1 MAVGQRSS
9 LEMKLHKL
17 QFVELL
23 RAGHRSDA
31 VRYARA
37 HFPAHVDAHEREVQ
51 ALMGAVMYA
60 GEDRLLRS
68 PYRDMLNPSLWEEIT
83 ELFVKDAC
91 SILGLSVD
99 SPLAVVV
106 NAGCTALPALLN
118 IKQVM
123 QQRQV
128 SGVWADKEE
137 LPIEIDLGPGCRYH
151 SIFACP
157 ILRQQTTDNNP
168 PMRLTCGHCISK
180 DALTKLTSGT
190 KLKCPYCPQ
199 EQNPSDAKQIT
210 F

>member
-1 MAVGQRSS
+1 MYSWVLTTFRKELDDHGTSVVVQRGDGGVAVGQRSS

-99 SPLAVVV
+99 
-106 NAGCTALPALLN
+106 
-118 IKQVM
+118 
-123 QQRQV
+123 
-128 SGVWADKEE
+128 
-137 LPIEIDLGPGCRYH
+137 
-151 SIFACP
+151 
-157 ILRQQTTDNNP
+157 
-168 PMRLTCGHCISK
+168 
-180 DALTKLTSGT
+180 
-190 KLKCPYCPQ
+190 
-199 EQNPSDAKQIT
+199 
-210 F
+210 